1 MVNLIFLFSRS
12 GSMINKESIM
22 DTVLPT
28 TENYYK
34 TDDIIFL
41 AKFNEMLL
49 TADTEE
55 VFDKLCLLISKYIK
69 VRDLQ
74 IYHFN
79 LKNKT
84 FRLKIYLGR
93 EEDLEHDFYLERKP
107 LLAHALFHSQAV
119 RPPGDNSTLYMF
131 IKVNNVPIGF
141 IQLNVEPNPGITSDT
156 IRLLESLVNFAG
168 KTLEQNQPVAHLHSV
183 SPGAR
188 ILDRA
193 SFERRVNVER
203 RREKTF
209 GMKHTI
215 LKYHLEHKEFDF
227 FRDVIASCVRETD
240 YIAYDYHERLLL
252 LLFPCS
258 SEKKVESI
266 ERRVTEHFKAFK
278 IQYR

>member
-1 MVNLIFLFSRS
+1 
-12 GSMINKESIM
+12 MINKESIM
-22 DTVLPT
+22 DTVLPQN
-28 TENYYK
+28 EKYYK

-55 VFDKLCLLISKYIK
+55 VFDRLCLLISKYIK
-69 VRDLQ
+69 VSELQ

-79 LKNKT
+79 LRNKT

-93 EEDLEHDFYLERKP
+93 EENLERDFYLERKP

-141 IQLNVEPNPGITSDT
+141 IQLKVDSDPGITWNT
-156 IRLLESLVNFAG
+156 VRLLESLVNFAG
-168 KTLEQNQPVAHLHSV
+168 KTLEQNHPVAHLHSTC
-183 SPGAR
+183 PGCR

-193 SFERRVNVER
+193 SFEKMVKIER

-215 LKYHLEHKEFDF
+215 LRYHLEHKEFEF
-227 FRDVIASCVRETD
+227 FRDVIASCVRDTD
-240 YIAYDYHERLLL
+240 YVAYDYHERLLL

-258 SEKKVESI
+258 SPENVENI
-266 ERRVTEHFKAFK
+266 ERRVTGHFKAFK

>member
-1 MVNLIFLFSRS
+1 
-12 GSMINKESIM
+12 MIKKESFM
-22 DTVLPT
+22 DTIPPAT
-28 TENYYK
+28 KSYYK

-49 TADTEE
+49 AADTEE

-69 VRDLQ
+69 VEDLQ

-79 LKNKT
+79 LKRKT

-93 EEDLEHDFYLERKP
+93 EENLEHDFYLERKP

-119 RPPGDNSTLYMF
+119 RPPEDNSSLYMF
-131 IKVNNVPIGF
+131 IKTNNVPIGF
-141 IQLNVEPNPGITSDT
+141 IQLKVDSRSGVTSET
-156 IRLLESLVNFAG
+156 VKLLESLVNFAG
-168 KTLEQNQPVAHLHSV
+168 KTLEQNSPVAHLYSQN
-183 SPGAR
+183 PKAK

-193 SFERRVNVER
+193 SFERRIEIEK
-203 RREKTF
+203 RREKSF

-240 YIAYDYHERLLL
+240 YVAYDYHERLLL
-252 LLFPCS
+252 LLFPCT
-258 SEKKVESI
+258 SEEGIGPI
-266 ERRVTEHFKAFK
+266 ERRVIQHFKAFK
-278 IQYR
+278 IEYK